1 MTRGKRASEKI
12 AAQELVEEEYVVE
25 KVVDKKI
32 LDNGG
37 ILYLI
42 KWEGYPDS
50 ENTWEPKE
58 NITSKTLIA
67 QYEKSIKSK
76 ESLEKSNVENEIK
89 SVEENQEKDEDK
101 NPGRKNKRKSS
112 ITDNPELS
120 TSDEK
125 TQPKNESSRKKGLK
139 QEVTAEEDSNVQV
152 AETSKSRSSSKGR
165 QPPNKKKIKEV
176 TTDEESVGAAGDES
190 EPSGFGRNLPPE
202 EIVGAT
208 EVKGNLTFLIK
219 WKGSEE
225 ASLVPASEANIKC
238 PQLVIQFYEA
248 RLTWK
253 SEDE

>member
-12 AAQELVEEEYVVE
+12 AAQEPVEEEYVVE

-32 LDNGG
+32 LDDGG

-50 ENTWEPKE
+50 DNTWEPKE

-67 QYEKSIKSK
+67 QYEKSLKSK
-76 ESLEKSNVENEIK
+76 ESLEKSNVENESK
-89 SVEENQEKDEDK
+89 SVEENLEKDDK
-101 NPGRKNKRKSS
+101 TSGRKNKRKSTV
-112 ITDNPELS
+112 TDNAESSIP
-120 TSDEK
+120 DEK
-125 TQPKNESSRKKGLK
+125 TQPGNESSRKKGLK
-139 QEVTAEEDSNVQV
+139 EEIAAEEDSNVQI
-152 AETSKSRSSSKGR
+152 AETSKSRSSSKTR
-165 QPPNKKKIKEV
+165 QPPSKKKINEAN
-176 TTDEESVGAAGDES
+176 TDEESLGPRGDDS

-208 EVKGNLTFLIK
+208 EVKGNLTFLVK

>member
-12 AAQELVEEEYVVE
+12 AAQEHVEEEYVVE

-32 LDNGG
+32 LDDGG

-67 QYEKSIKSK
+67 QYEKSLKSK
-76 ESLEKSNVENEIK
+76 ESLEKSNVENESK
-89 SVEENQEKDEDK
+89 SVEENLEKDDK
-101 NPGRKNKRKSS
+101 TPGRKNKRKST
-112 ITDNPELS
+112 ITDNVEPSIL
-120 TSDEK
+120 DEK
-125 TQPKNESSRKKGLK
+125 TQPRNESSRKKAVK
-139 QEVTAEEDSNVQV
+139 QEIAAEEESNVQI
-152 AETSKSRSSSKGR
+152 AETSKSRSSKAR
-165 QPPNKKKIKEV
+165 QPPSKKKINEA
-176 TTDEESVGAAGDES
+176 TTDEESVGARGDDS

>member
-1 MTRGKRASEKI
+1 MTRGKRASEKV

-32 LDNGG
+32 LDDGG

-50 ENTWEPKE
+50 DNTWEPKE

-67 QYEKSIKSK
+67 QYEKSLKSK
-76 ESLEKSNVENEIK
+76 ESLEKSNVENESK
-89 SVEENQEKDEDK
+89 SVEENLEKDDK
-101 NPGRKNKRKSS
+101 TSGRKNKRKSTV
-112 ITDNPELS
+112 TDNAESSIP
-120 TSDEK
+120 DEK
-125 TQPKNESSRKKGLK
+125 TQPGNESSRKKGLK
-139 QEVTAEEDSNVQV
+139 EEIAAEEDSNVQI
-152 AETSKSRSSSKGR
+152 AETSKSRSSSKTR
-165 QPPNKKKIKEV
+165 QPPSKKKINEAN
-176 TTDEESVGAAGDES
+176 TDEESLGPRGDDS

-208 EVKGNLTFLIK
+208 EVKGKLTFLVK

>member
-32 LDNGG
+32 LDDGG

-50 ENTWEPKE
+50 DNTWEPKE

-67 QYEKSIKSK
+67 QYEKSLKSK
-76 ESLEKSNVENEIK
+76 ESLEKSNVENESK
-89 SVEENQEKDEDK
+89 SVEENLEKDDK
-101 NPGRKNKRKSS
+101 TPGRKNKRKST
-112 ITDNPELS
+112 ITDNAESSIP
-120 TSDEK
+120 DEK
-125 TQPKNESSRKKGLK
+125 TQPRNESSRKKGLK
-139 QEVTAEEDSNVQV
+139 EEIAAEEDSNVQI
-152 AETSKSRSSSKGR
+152 AETSKSRSSSKTR
-165 QPPNKKKIKEV
+165 QPPSKKKINEA
-176 TTDEESVGAAGDES
+176 TTDEESVGPRGDDS
-190 EPSGFGRNLPPE
+190 EASGFGRNLPPE

-208 EVKGNLTFLIK
+208 EVKGNLTFLVK